1 MTKKWQLKEKARK
14 LRKQGSSYKEIL
26 KHVPVCKST
35 ISLWCR
41 DIELTKKQLARIGSL
56 YDKQCKGAK
65 ANQLKRQKEIE
76 EIKKSA
82 RKEIRLLNKYEFKIA
97 GAMLYWAEG
106 AKTIGAHL
114 TNSDPELVRFMM
126 KWYREVCKMPEG
138 KLKPYLHIHT
148 GLDEE
153 KAKKYW
159 SKIIRIPVKRF
170 GKTFFKKEGTGH
182 RKNKLYNGTL
192 RIQVNSED
200 LRHKI
205 LSWVEEICTQNNMRP

>member
-1 MTKKWQLKEKARK
+1 MVRKWQLKKKARK
-14 LRKQGSSYKEIL
+14 LRRQGLSYKEIMQ
-26 KHVPVCKST
+26 KVPVCKST

-41 DIELTKKQLARIGSL
+41 DIELTKKQLARLGSL
-56 YDKQCKGAK
+56 YDTQCQGAK
-65 ANQLKRQKEIE
+65 ANQIKRQRQIE
-76 EIKKSA
+76 EIRKKA
-82 RKEIRLLNKYEFKIA
+82 KKEIKRLNDYEFKIA
-97 GAMLYWAEG
+97 GMMLYWAEG

-126 KWYREVCKMPEG
+126 KWYRKVCKVPEE

-153 KAKKYW
+153 KAKRYW
-159 SKIIRIPVKRF
+159 SKIIGIPVKKF

-192 RIQVNSED
+192 RIQINSED
-200 LRHKI
+200 LRHRI
-205 LSWVEEICTQNNMRP
+205 LAWIEEVYK